1 MPNRLLC
8 DVLSEMREC
17 IKTLNFSYL
26 LGLIEE
32 VQTLASRME
41 SKLYDIKD
49 FDRLHEE
56 IRDLKKKKKK
66 LEKEVSAMEMADNAR
81 IPDTYNHYITGGDN
95 R

>member
-1 MPNRLLC
+1 MANRYLC
-8 DVLSEMREC
+8 DVLSEMRKC
-17 IKTLNFSYL
+17 GKTLNFSFL

-32 VQTLASRME
+32 VHTLGSRME

-66 LEKEVSAMEMADNAR
+66 LEKEVGVLEE
-81 IPDTYNHYITGGDN
+81 
-95 R
+95 